1 MAVRS
6 SGGWAFAP
14 ARPHQRE
21 GRSHPFCISPLLC
34 LINWV
39 PNTPVEYVMFPSQQR
54 SPPYLNT
61 PPSSTPLPPPTLFL
75 PSTCLP
81 TSLLSCSSSC
91 PLPSPP
97 LTASF
102 LLSVSPPS
110 PTLSHSHSSL
120 PLSISVCAGNLQNT
134 LAYTWYSGQAKGG
147 RGKKMKK
154 YEKQFNN
161 NNDADDKINYA
172 QGWRM
177 RKKSRRPRQ
186 QSLT

>member
-39 PNTPVEYVMFPSQQR
+39 PNTPVEYVMCPSQQR
-54 SPPYLNT
+54 PLPTWT
-61 PPSSTPLPPPTLFL
+61 PPPSPPPTPFL

-81 TSLLSCSSSC
+81 TSLLSCSSYH
-91 PLPSPP
+91 PP
-97 LTASF
+97 HPPF
-102 LLSVSPPS
+102 LSVSATLS
-110 PTLSHSHSSL
+110 SSQTLSHSHSSL

-134 LAYTWYSGQAKGG
+134 LAYTWYSRQAKGG
-147 RGKKMKK
+147 GGGGGWEKKMKK

-177 RKKSRRPRQ
+177 RKKRRRPRQ

>member
-39 PNTPVEYVMFPSQQR
+39 PNTPAEYIMCPPHTPHPPPHLPPNLIALALLLF
-54 SPPYLNT
+54 PPY
-61 PPSSTPLPPPTLFL
+61 
-75 PSTCLP
+75 
-81 TSLLSCSSSC
+81 
-91 PLPSPP
+91 
-97 LTASF
+97 SF
-102 LLSVSPPS
+102 LLFRLSSS
-110 PTLSHSHSSL
+110 QTLSHSHSTQ
-120 PLSISVCAGNLQNT
+120 PLSISVCSGNLQNT
-134 LAYTWYSGQAKGG
+134 LAYTLAFQTSKGRGG
-147 RGKKMKK
+147 RRAGGGEDQKKKKK

-177 RKKSRRPRQ
+177 RGKKKKRRMPQ
-186 QSLT
+186 QHSLT

>member
-21 GRSHPFCISPLLC
+21 GRSHPFCISPLLG

-39 PNTPVEYVMFPSQQR
+39 PNTQAEYVMRPSQQR
-54 SPPYLNT
+54 PLPTWT
-61 PPSSTPLPPPTLFL
+61 PPPPPLHLPPNLIALL
-75 PSTCLP
+75 PP
-81 TSLLSCSSSC
+81 HPSLS
-91 PLPSPP
+91 PSPP
-97 LTASF
+97 PPPSLCLT
-102 LLSVSPPS
+102 SVS
-110 PTLSHSHSSL
+110 SSL
-120 PLSISVCAGNLQNT
+120 SLILIPLYLSLHLCVRWQSPKHISIHLVFWAGEE
-134 LAYTWYSGQAKGG
+134 GG
-147 RGKKMKK
+147 GGGGWRRGWKKMKK

-177 RKKSRRPRQ
+177 RKKRRRPQQ